1 MIVFHPPQAEPQEYK
16 IGKVVFTVNA
26 YYCGFDSI
34 YNKLAS
40 LMQSELQAENNLSQ
54 IGEEAVDIEDD

>member
-16 IGKVVFTVNA
+16 IGKVNFTVNA

-40 LMQSELQAENNLSQ
+40 LMQSELQEDKNLLQTDEKS
-54 IGEEAVDIEDD
+54 VDFEDD